1 MISLYSKLIGAL
13 IFCVIF
19 VSAQESLLTG
29 KTSQPLNDHGANKIA
44 NLRGVNEISKYGN
57 MTAVT
62 IGSMYDNG
70 KVPIDRTHPSF
81 FSRNDQSIRTLTDG
95 QNIVT
100 IAGTGYSGYNGDA
113 IAATSAQVSQTL
125 GITVDG
131 KGDIY
136 FAEVGNNRIR
146 KVTVSTGMISTI
158 AGTGAGGYNGDGI
171 LATSAQLNIPAD
183 VAVDVSGDVYIADF
197 FNSRI
202 RKVTVSTGMITT
214 IAGTGSD
221 GYNGDGIL
229 ATSAQLLYPQGIAL
243 DVSGDVYIA
252 DRFNNRIRKVT
263 VSTGMITTIAGTGS
277 IGYNGDG
284 IMATDAQLKFPAALD
299 LDVSGNIYIAD
310 SDNDRIRKV
319 TVSTGIITTVAG
331 AGSRGYNGDGIIAM
345 SALLYF
351 PSAIAL
357 DVSGNIYIA
366 DTLNHRIRIVTAS
379 TGIITTIAGTGSVGY
394 NGDGIIATS
403 AQLNNP
409 QGIARDASGDV
420 YISDQDNNRIRLLT
434 SMTPTV
440 SPTAAPSMTPTACPT
455 AAPSMAPTAC
465 PTATPSMAP
474 TACPTAAPSMAPT
487 ASPLCKERSPP
498 SSAPS
503 HDCATRKPTP
513 KRNTPKPKPKRN
525 TPKPT
530 PKRNTPKPTPKRNTR
545 KPSSRA
551 APRV

>member
-1 MISLYSKLIGAL
+1 M
-13 IFCVIF
+13 
-19 VSAQESLLTG
+19 
-29 KTSQPLNDHGANKIA
+29 
-44 NLRGVNEISKYGN
+44 
-57 MTAVT
+57 
-62 IGSMYDNG
+62 
-70 KVPIDRTHPSF
+70 
-81 FSRNDQSIRTLTDG
+81 
-95 QNIVT
+95 
-100 IAGTGYSGYNGDA
+100 
-113 IAATSAQVSQTL
+113 
-125 GITVDG
+125 
-131 KGDIY
+131 
-136 FAEVGNNRIR
+136 
-146 KVTVSTGMISTI
+146 
-158 AGTGAGGYNGDGI
+158 
-171 LATSAQLNIPAD
+171 
-183 VAVDVSGDVYIADF
+183 
-197 FNSRI
+197 
-202 RKVTVSTGMITT
+202 
-214 IAGTGSD
+214 
-221 GYNGDGIL
+221 
-229 ATSAQLLYPQGIAL
+229 
-243 DVSGDVYIA
+243 
-252 DRFNNRIRKVT
+252 T

-455 AAPSMAPTAC
+455 AAPSMTPTACPTAAPSMAPTACPTAAPSMAPTAC
-465 PTATPSMAP
+465 PTATPSMAPTACPTATPSMTPTACPTAAPSMAPTACPTATPSMVP